1 MADFVETDS
10 PLPTPTL
17 QRKSARMSA
26 AGEGERPP
34 AFVRQCCVRK
44 KAGADD
50 GSAEAKTHRRKA
62 RKKDRTMDACVAT
75 SYRTLP
81 GSERGVGDVCGT
93 RLKHSPKRRKS
104 GDADSPR
111 SPRTPVPAGVQSPRK
126 VAKYGSSRA
135 GEGEEARPVAN
146 GRHKAKH
153 KGLPDGGRPNGD
165 AGRGRMRRRSEEQHS
180 GLSGAKKIIFRS
192 SEALDVAAAA
202 RLDDVAEHRNL
213 AGERYTTRSGE
224 SSEDTDSETAVLGVS
239 YKPINVSGECW
250 RFVGDRENGKT
261 ESAKF
266 REERLNS
273 KNLAK
278 GDWGPARERRRWNSN
293 HERGFPEEG
302 RISTLWPSL
311 RQEHK
316 QRASGEIRD
325 GLEDVG
331 TEAVEVSPQSPKA
344 RTDSLFVQ
352 SQFPRRTSDIPVQ
365 SSIVRREWKRLS
377 SPLAENGNATAPNAL
392 NPPGRRLPS
401 RASRTRWSMFADM
414 DIPKLLAQQKD
425 TLGQMRY
432 GEILNSIQMPRKASL
447 GVEEGRE
454 VTEAKFSPDQTRS
467 EKNYEC
473 RTGGILRESDE
484 KENSP
489 LRNAGKTNYGRRS
502 LRDVEEVLEAARAFT
517 SMSSALNNHMEVAHK
532 ESSTPQEIRKFA
544 LKSTLD
550 RNDWKNKGGG
560 FSFDKL
566 VHVCSETV
574 AQSIRQC
581 IAESPDEV
589 PANVKDIGLERGAVI
604 IGDMIKEFVAT
615 LPSDADKSEE
625 QPLKG
630 EEDAEGDGAEATTL
644 VEDTTTLHE
653 TKDDDD
659 DGKDTPT
666 SPPTPPPDEIREA
679 LLDDDE
685 VETIKDSS
693 SPRTSQDICDDNT
706 SGKAPGGVR
715 LSACGSAFVLPSFKK
730 LEEPKVLSRRGSLDT
745 QESSRIR
752 LSKTGKIEVIDASE
766 VGDEP
771 DSITEE
777 GRDHLESDDE
787 GKFQDSV
794 SSQQEGPDAPSSRR
808 SSFTERFNLWR
819 MSWKYKNDSQP
830 PSRSESLKIR
840 LMQRRASGSE
850 FSVSYDSVRR
860 SMSGNLNDLFSG
872 GGQRRASTVET
883 PRLARRN
890 SEQKASYP
898 RRGSLTN
905 LIFRSASDTSASQR
919 FNVDDRLRKINKMDK
934 PSVERASDAY
944 SYFFDY
950 PVLHQDAREL
960 ARQELHSAL
969 RESCSRGDVSRAK
982 AILRDLGAEAEII
995 INSAPNGSNTLL
1007 FKACEEGQREM
1018 VRLLLDH
1025 GADGRIHPVTKYS
1038 PLYIACYYGRR
1049 DIAEMLLKK
1058 FPTLV
1063 NVSTVERWLPL
1074 HACIINGHTSVLEL
1088 LLKFPYPE
1096 EALRK
1101 YWDKTGQYEY
1111 EMAFDIN
1118 MKDVTGQ
1125 SALYLACYVGNQK
1138 LVDLLLKHRIHA
1150 TKVKTKEE
1158 MEKERQQKEM
1168 DSSSND
1174 SKSSSRENTKTSID
1188 STSDL
1193 AEKSDDV
1200 ASPTKHRISG
1210 GIQALMSKLNLVKTD
1225 ANQKDNMISP
1235 LDIDM
1240 YCNSNTETALH
1251 IAVKNKHHSIVSML
1265 LAAGANPNLR
1275 VYLPDDEMARLAED
1289 EYIFTDCFR
1298 NKNFHSN
1305 FDYVYKEIRL
1315 YQALWGN
1322 KIPSGSTAL
1331 VEACRNRDL
1340 GMLDLLLKSHA
1351 RDDECK
1357 ALFIAA
1363 HAKDEIIVSKLLA
1376 LKAHPDP
1383 EFKVNKRAL
1392 EIKPSQQFSSL
1403 SVSNAGGVYSSLAP
1417 STPVMINWHGQR
1429 CLSYLKD
1436 QWLVDASVNL
1446 NPKLRLSPR
1455 NQVIALYAITRLDIS
1470 NNALTELPDMIFQ
1483 LPSLKTLNAAQNKI
1497 EKLPPNIGHFID
1509 GTVTL
1514 PRKGSKKELVI
1525 GPLSVLEEV
1534 HLQDNRLDS
1543 LPDGIFTLP
1552 ALQLLDVSNNK
1563 LSSLPYKIWTAPKL
1577 RELNASLNL
1586 LHDLPVRPEGQG
1598 HDSGVSSDAVS
1609 EVSDEDSLSSASELQ
1624 LSLMDESTDE
1634 SPARRKTPDPRGVLS
1649 LGKHGNVITC
1659 CRRRDLKH
1667 HSLWSNAVEIQE
1679 SLVGVRE
1686 TEEETL
1692 SNLQSLNLSH
1702 NSFSSVPSGLAC
1714 LALSLN
1720 RLNLSYNRL
1729 SEMGAAICY
1738 PVGLKQLDLSHNRI
1752 RAWPTVSRSESL
1764 ESLESTL
1771 PSCYALAEVS
1781 RSTKF
1786 ACQGRKYSQN
1796 LNVNRVRGGT
1806 SSPMGVSPTPGLCI
1820 HRRHIRL
1827 ESLRTLILA
1836 DNSLTRLN
1844 LYLDDN
1850 EFSVV
1855 TEVDENEASPVR
1867 SSAPRKSWLLF
1878 PNLSMLD
1885 VSNNLLRELPTT
1897 LHELTNLSVLNI
1909 SGNSDITELPP
1920 EMGLLS
1926 RLWNLN
1932 TRACSLQEPLKSM
1945 IDSKKYKTM
1954 DVIGYLKSILEDA
1967 RPYARMKLMIVGV
1980 QGIGKTSLLEQLR
1993 QEGTGSYRKK
2003 PVEHWAK
2010 RMGNKNI
2017 NTRTSR
2023 GTSMSTVGVDI
2034 GDWIFEKKIRG
2045 HSNYGPVV
2053 FRTWDFGGQK
2063 EYYATHQYFL
2073 SKRSLYLVVW
2083 KISDG
2088 ERGVAEILQWLVN
2101 IQARAPNSPVLIV
2114 GTHYD
2119 LVKEKFPPSWS
2130 EDLQQ
2135 MIRDRFINVIDA
2147 DKLGLPRVLDTIEV
2161 SCKTR
2166 HNIKLL
2172 CNLIY
2177 DTVFSL
2183 KTPGSK
2189 ERLLEQR
2196 IPASYLALEDVVG
2209 VLALERRVQGRDPV
2223 LPADKYQA
2231 LVTQEMSARGHRPF
2245 RDSAELNQATTF
2257 LHENG
2262 VMLHYED
2269 ATLKDLYFL
2278 DPQWLCDMLAHVV
2291 TIREINP
2298 FARNGIMKLDDLKH
2312 VFKSSTCAPMDAK
2325 SYIVNLLNKFEVALT
2340 WDNRTLLIP
2349 SLLPSE
2355 EQLRSGLPGMD
2366 VRVKIPVRSRGWAV
2380 RSKKFSSSTG
2390 STIVGNSAFYM
2401 TNADARKPAR
2411 PLSYHG
2417 LTTEAIG
2424 SPKKESE
2431 EVGLTPSMDPPAVQV
2446 THRSAPH
2453 AAIRRLLL
2461 MSYFPSGFWSRL
2473 ITRILADDAV
2483 VDIIRN
2489 YFVMPREVLND
2500 RDLSSVLGGQAEW
2513 VCWQT
2518 GMELHYAHTTLFR
2531 MREVLP
2537 MHMHCPPSHGPHTP
2551 THGANHTSQ
2560 LTYDYKSMRFL
2571 VRQEGVWS
2579 DVEVNNSA
2587 VLEIILPNEAVVIKR
2602 PFQENDATSTA
2613 ADILACGIQS
2623 VVLDPAPEC
2632 VAKLLS
2638 LAVDHIDTLLEDW
2651 YPTLGTRF
2659 VHTSEGKFLVTR
2671 LVPCPVCLE
2680 CHGQHE
2686 GPGNHPQAR
2695 HLPDNWGS
2703 FVEMNPLYCSMTAS
2717 QISQDLNASS
2727 HTSLER
2733 SLLTNSLMGSLAP
2746 SQQGHPLGGVPSPQP
2761 GGRSSTSSTAAGGG
2775 GGGTMGGGVSPGGA
2789 AMAGNM
2795 SPQLP
2800 RRSWGSRESYTS
2812 DGDSGV
2818 GAESTTSSR
2827 KPSAEGRPDL
2837 DNSGNNEGETSGG
2850 QEVTPVVYS
2859 FMVEECILA
2868 AYTARS
2874 VPCPLHA
2881 DLLLAQIAPDTV
2893 FLDLG
2898 DRYLVRPELIKQ
2910 GKLLGR
2916 GGFGFVF
2923 QGACRNRASGAPMD
2937 VALKML
2943 QPVDPGTSAR
2953 QSAIVAYK
2961 AAQSKWERDP
2971 LQYACK
2977 AYCSARQEV
2986 NILLS
2991 LRHPH
2996 IVPLVG
3002 VCPRPL
3008 ALVLELAP
3016 QGALDQCLKHYQRS
3030 GARLSLHTLQAVV
3043 LQVAKALEYLHGQH
3057 IIYRDLKSENVLVW
3071 ELPPPFHHQPQ
3082 PRVDVRLADYGISRS
3097 SLPTGTKG
3105 FGGTEGFMAPEMM
3118 RHNGEEEYT
3127 EKVDCFSFGMFMYEL
3142 LTTHQPYEH
3151 CDNVKEHV
3159 LEGGRPAL
3167 THRETEYPVYV
3178 LDLMVM
3184 CWSQQPRLRPSASQI
3199 VSIAS
3204 APEFTHLLDVA
3215 SLDHSLNIMDAIRV
3229 PPVLVKDEDGELVV
3243 RDQGSIWVSRTSP
3256 QLDMVGAG
3264 EWGWGAYTSIEGLPD
3279 TITAMCCVGEYVWL
3293 GDNAGN
3299 IHGYSTRDYGRVFS
3313 YCLEPDAPQSSPVR
3327 SLCSLHALGRVAVAL
3342 CNGRLFLCS
3351 SDVTPTSPVLGEG
3364 SFVMTELAGSTQEI
3378 HCLAVAQTPTTWS
3391 LWCGGSEGTMSI
3403 FSLRD
3408 DGLVVSQDSVSH
3420 FTTSTPPPSG
3430 DSCDV
3435 MILHAP
3441 QTISTVSRH
3450 LRNSIWS
3457 YVYPGCVVY
3466 HWDVKEKKLVNR
3478 LDCSKLV
3485 PCSESL
3491 QSISIEEHLS
3501 PSQCQ
3506 VSAVAVC
3513 GGEVY
3518 VGTTWGCVVV
3528 AEAESMRPITVFR
3541 PYEDEVR
3548 AIVPL
3553 PPTSIIVEPE
3563 SIPGDMSD
3571 GSEGDIERLM
3581 NPVPLLATIGKGYR
3595 NLLGRYAPIPRSA
3608 QPEPGAQRAMY
3619 CLLWRAHHWLN
3630 T

>member
-1 MADFVETDS
+1 MRIPKKPSGPGEPKFHLFESFREAVISVVEKLRSSLAD
-10 PLPTPTL
+10 
-17 QRKSARMSA
+17 KSASVKEGGEEEQEEEEKENGKIKFPFSKTPLDLLPESA
-26 AGEGERPP
+26 LTAEDLYYKAALWDNAELLEDLLNGEQISHLDCRDAWGRTPLHAAATTESSRCL
-34 AFVRQCCVRK
+34 RILLQ
-44 KAGADD
+44 AGADANMAS
-50 GSAEAKTHRRKA
+50 GPRAEGRTCLHIASEHGAVENIRLLLDYGADLLAK
-62 RKKDRTMDACVAT
+62 D
-75 SYRTLP
+75 
-81 GSERGVGDVCGT
+81 
-93 RLKHSPKRRKS
+93 
-104 GDADSPR
+104 
-111 SPRTPVPAGVQSPRK
+111 
-126 VAKYGSSRA
+126 
-135 GEGEEARPVAN
+135 AN
-146 GRHKAKH
+146 G
-153 KGLPDGGRPNGD
+153 LT
-165 AGRGRMRRRSEEQHS
+165 
-180 GLSGAKKIIFRS
+180 
-192 SEALDVAAAA
+192 ALD
-202 RLDDVAEHRNL
+202 
-213 AGERYTTRSGE
+213 
-224 SSEDTDSETAVLGVS
+224 
-239 YKPINVSGECW
+239 
-250 RFVGDRENGKT
+250 
-261 ESAKF
+261 
-266 REERLNS
+266 
-273 KNLAK
+273 
-278 GDWGPARERRRWNSN
+278 
-293 HERGFPEEG
+293 
-302 RISTLWPSL
+302 
-311 RQEHK
+311 
-316 QRASGEIRD
+316 
-325 GLEDVG
+325 
-331 TEAVEVSPQSPKA
+331 
-344 RTDSLFVQ
+344 
-352 SQFPRRTSDIPVQ
+352 
-365 SSIVRREWKRLS
+365 
-377 SPLAENGNATAPNAL
+377 LAEQGEHTQCMTVLKNAA
-392 NPPGRRLPS
+392 
-401 RASRTRWSMFADM
+401 
-414 DIPKLLAQQKD
+414 
-425 TLGQMRY
+425 
-432 GEILNSIQMPRKASL
+432 
-447 GVEEGRE
+447 
-454 VTEAKFSPDQTRS
+454 
-467 EKNYEC
+467 
-473 RTGGILRESDE
+473 
-484 KENSP
+484 
-489 LRNAGKTNYGRRS
+489 
-502 LRDVEEVLEAARAFT
+502 
-517 SMSSALNNHMEVAHK
+517 
-532 ESSTPQEIRKFA
+532 
-544 LKSTLD
+544 
-550 RNDWKNKGGG
+550 
-560 FSFDKL
+560 
-566 VHVCSETV
+566 
-574 AQSIRQC
+574 
-581 IAESPDEV
+581 
-589 PANVKDIGLERGAVI
+589 
-604 IGDMIKEFVAT
+604 
-615 LPSDADKSEE
+615 
-625 QPLKG
+625 
-630 EEDAEGDGAEATTL
+630 
-644 VEDTTTLHE
+644 
-653 TKDDDD
+653 
-659 DGKDTPT
+659 
-666 SPPTPPPDEIREA
+666 
-679 LLDDDE
+679 
-685 VETIKDSS
+685 
-693 SPRTSQDICDDNT
+693 
-706 SGKAPGGVR
+706 
-715 LSACGSAFVLPSFKK
+715 
-730 LEEPKVLSRRGSLDT
+730 
-745 QESSRIR
+745 
-752 LSKTGKIEVIDASE
+752 
-766 VGDEP
+766 
-771 DSITEE
+771 
-777 GRDHLESDDE
+777 
-787 GKFQDSV
+787 
-794 SSQQEGPDAPSSRR
+794 
-808 SSFTERFNLWR
+808 
-819 MSWKYKNDSQP
+819 
-830 PSRSESLKIR
+830 
-840 LMQRRASGSE
+840 
-850 FSVSYDSVRR
+850 
-860 SMSGNLNDLFSG
+860 
-872 GGQRRASTVET
+872 
-883 PRLARRN
+883 
-890 SEQKASYP
+890 
-898 RRGSLTN
+898 
-905 LIFRSASDTSASQR
+905 
-919 FNVDDRLRKINKMDK
+919 
-934 PSVERASDAY
+934 
-944 SYFFDY
+944 
-950 PVLHQDAREL
+950 DAREL

-1074 HACIINGHTSVLEL
+1074 HACIINGHASVLEL
-1088 LLKFPYPE
+1088 LLKYPYPE
-1096 EALRK
+1096 EALKK
-1101 YWDKTGQYEY
+1101 YWGKTNQFEY

-1138 LVDLLLKHRIHA
+1138 LVDLLLKHKIQA
-1150 TKVKTKEE
+1150 TKIKTKEE
-1158 MEKERQQKEM
+1158 LDKERHLKDHETI
-1168 DSSSND
+1168 SND
-1174 SKSSSRENTKTSID
+1174 SKSSSRENSKTSIEV
-1188 STSDL
+1188 STEL
-1193 AEKSDDV
+1193 AENSDEV
-1200 ASPTKHRISG
+1200 TSPTKHRISG
-1210 GIQALMSKLNLVKTD
+1210 GIQALMSKLNLVRTE
-1225 ANQKDNMISP
+1225 NNPKDNMLSP

-1289 EYIFTDCFR
+1289 EYIFT
-1298 NKNFHSN
+1298 
-1305 FDYVYKEIRL
+1305 
-1315 YQALWGN
+1315 
-1322 KIPSGSTAL
+1322 GSTAL

-1340 GMLDLLLKSHA
+1340 GMLDLLLKNHA

-1363 HAKDEIIVSKLLA
+1363 HTKDEIIVSKLLA

-1383 EFKVNKRAL
+1383 EFKVNKRAM

-1403 SVSNAGGVYSSLAP
+1403 SVSNSGGVYSSLSP

-1436 QWLVDASVNL
+1436 QWLIDASVNL
-1446 NPKLRLSPR
+1446 NPKLKLSPR

-1470 NNALTELPDMIFQ
+1470 NNSLTQLPDMIFQ

-1497 EKLPPNIGHFID
+1497 EKLPTTIGQFID

-1514 PRKGSKKELVI
+1514 PRKGSKKDLFL
-1525 GPLSVLEEV
+1525 GPVSVLEEV

-1543 LPDGIFTLP
+1543 LPDGLFMLP
-1552 ALQLLDVSNNK
+1552 ALQHLDVSNNK
-1563 LSSLPYKIWTAPKL
+1563 LSVLPYKIWTAPKL

-1586 LHDLPVRPEGQG
+1586 LHDLPVRPDGIG
-1598 HDSGVSSDAVS
+1598 S
-1609 EVSDEDSLSSASELQ
+1609 ELGLSTETVNEISDEESLSSASELQ
-1624 LSLMDESTDE
+1624 LNLLEDSTEE
-1634 SPARRKTPDPRGVLS
+1634 SPARRKTPDTRVLS
-1649 LGKHGNVITC
+1649 LGKHGNVVTC
-1659 CRRRDLKH
+1659 CRRRELKH
-1667 HSLWSNAVEIQE
+1667 HSLWSNSIDIQE
-1679 SLVGVRE
+1679 SLVGVRD

-1692 SNLQSLNLSH
+1692 SRLQSLNLSH
-1702 NSFSSVPSGLAC
+1702 NAFTCVPSGLAC
-1714 LALSLN
+1714 LAVSLN

-1729 SEMGAAICY
+1729 HEMGAASCY
-1738 PVGLKQLDLSHNRI
+1738 PVGLKQLDLSHNLI

-1764 ESLESTL
+1764 ESLESSQS
-1771 PSCYALAEVS
+1771 SCYALAEL
-1781 RSTKF
+1781 TKSAKLSCSVVF
-1786 ACQGRKYSQN
+1786 SSKIHPYSFVPLPAYAGRKFGQN
-1796 LNVNRVRGGT
+1796 LGISRVRGST
-1806 SSPMGVSPTPGLCI
+1806 NSPLGSHSASPTPGSCI

-1836 DNSLTRLN
+1836 DNQLTRLC

-1850 EFSVV
+1850 EFSIVND
-1855 TEVDENEASPVR
+1855 VDDNEPSPVR
-1867 SSAPRKSWLLF
+1867 ASTPRKGWLLF

-1885 VSNNLLRELPTT
+1885 VSNNLLRDLPTT

-1909 SGNSDITELPP
+1909 SGNTDITELPP

-1932 TRACSLQEPLKSM
+1932 TRGCSLQEPLKSM
-1945 IDSKKYKTM
+1945 IESKKYKTM

-2088 ERGVAEILQWLVN
+2088 ERGVSEILQWLVN

-2161 SCKTR
+2161 SCKSR

-2172 CNLIY
+2172 CNLVY

-2223 LPADKYQA
+2223 LPADKYQT
-2231 LVTQEMSARGHRPF
+2231 LVTQEMASRGYRPF
-2245 RDSAELNQATTF
+2245 RDLAELNQGTTF

-2312 VFKSSTCAPMDAK
+2312 VFKSSTCAPVDAK

-2380 RSKKFSSSTG
+2380 RGKKFSGSTG
-2390 STIVGNSAFYM
+2390 STVVGNSSFYM
-2401 TNADARKPAR
+2401 TSTEERKPSR
-2411 PLSYHG
+2411 PLSSHG
-2417 LTTEAIG
+2417 LTADAIG
-2424 SPKKESE
+2424 SPKKEDAE
-2431 EVGLTPSMDPPAVQV
+2431 TNAIAPPETPALQV

-2500 RDLSSVLGGQAEW
+2500 RDLSSILGGQAEW

-2537 MHMHCPPSHGPHTP
+2537 VNSYGVSQGSYGPHTP
-2551 THGANHTSQ
+2551 NNGPNHSSQ
-2560 LTYDYKSMRFL
+2560 INHHLYDYKSMRFL

-2579 DVEVNNSA
+2579 DVEVGNSA
-2587 VLEIILPNEAVVIKR
+2587 VLEISLPNEAVVIKR
-2602 PFQENDATSTA
+2602 PLQESDPANTSAT
-2613 ADILACGIQS
+2613 DILACGIQS

-2671 LVPCPVCLE
+2671 LVPCPMCLE

-2717 QISQDLNASS
+2717 QISQDLNSS
-2727 HTSLER
+2727 HTSSLER
-2733 SLLTNSLMGSLAP
+2733 SILTNSLMGSLVN
-2746 SQQGHPLGGVPSPQP
+2746 SQQGHMGLINVNGVSPQP
-2761 GGRSSTSSTAAGGG
+2761 GGRSSTSSTNAGGI
-2775 GGGTMGGGVSPGGA
+2775 GGGVSPAGA
-2789 AMAGNM
+2789 AGGGNM

-2837 DNSGNNEGETSGG
+2837 DNIGNNEGESSGG

-2881 DLLLAQIAPDTV
+2881 DLLLAQVAPDTV

-2898 DRYLVRPELIKQ
+2898 DRYLVRPDSIKQ

-2923 QGACRNRASGAPMD
+2923 QGTCRNRISGAPMD

-2943 QPVDPGTSAR
+2943 QPVDPGTNAN

-2961 AAQSKWERDP
+2961 ALQSKWERDP
-2971 LQYACK
+2971 LQHACK

-3016 QGALDQCLKHYQRS
+3016 QRALDQCLKHYQRS
-3030 GARLSLHTLQAVV
+3030 GARLSLHTLQAVI

-3071 ELPPPFHHQPQ
+3071 ELPPPFHHYPQ
-3082 PRVDVRLADYGISRS
+3082 PKVDVRLADYGISRS

-3229 PPVLVKDEDGELVV
+3229 PPILVKDEDGELVV
-3243 RDQGSIWVSRTSP
+3243 RDQGSVWVSRTSP

-3264 EWGWGAYTSIEGLPD
+3264 EWGWNGYTSIEGLPD
-3279 TITAMCCVGEYVWL
+3279 AITAMCCVGQYVWL

-3299 IHGYSTRDYGRVFS
+3299 IHGYNMIDYSRVFS

-3327 SLCSLHALGRVAVAL
+3327 SLCSIHALGRVAVAL

-3364 SFVMTELAGSTQEI
+3364 SFVMTELAGSTQQI
-3378 HCLAVAQTPTTWS
+3378 HCLAVAHIPSAWS

-3408 DGLVVSQDSVSH
+3408 DGLVTSQDAVSH
-3420 FTTSTPPPSG
+3420 FSTSTPPPTS
-3430 DSCDV
+3430 DACDV
-3435 MILHAP
+3435 LILHSP
-3441 QTISTVSRH
+3441 QNPSSVLPH
-3450 LRNSIWS
+3450 LRNSMWS

-3466 HWDVKEKKLVNR
+3466 HWDVKDQKVVNR

-3501 PSQCQ
+3501 PSHCQ

-3553 PPTSIIVEPE
+3553 PSPSVITDRDENVA
-3563 SIPGDMSD
+3563 DASD
-3571 GSEGDIERLM
+3571 GDQDSDCYT
-3581 NPVPLLATIGKGYR
+3581 NTPTPLLATIGKGYR
-3595 NLLGRYAPIPRSA
+3595 NLLGRYSPMPRSA
-3608 QPEPGAQRAMY
+3608 QPEPAVQRAMY

>member
-17 QRKSARMSA
+17 ERKFSGSRQDPKST
-26 AGEGERPP
+26 PP
-34 AFVRQCCVRK
+34 FVRKGCF
-44 KAGADD
+44 
-50 GSAEAKTHRRKA
+50 RRKGGGKA
-62 RKKDRTMDACVAT
+62 EGSSQKGDGRTKGKSSRKDHDKGGVVAT
-75 SYRTLP
+75 SYRKLCHSLSSSRLSAKESHGPASTSQEPRPSPTVTRVTSTNGSVVTTPTHTIAQTIALHTKTTPDCSTGAGGEKQRSLGEKPVRRAVPARSSAAHREDSDEEEKTEEISVVCLSFKKISDTDTQFEANMTQPSAPDCAGQDSGRNDIMHTQTRRSGTAAKESDEGKDGGQVAVRSVRPTGWAEPLFRPEGSPSGRLRNKSAVAEEHTDIILRRQSGRSSDRKIPNTPERSVAVLRRGSLQDRCFMRWSTFTDFDFESAPTYFENSETCTEEKIEASPSRTRRKDVGSRCHRNTNESPQRREEGEVRKP
-81 GSERGVGDVCGT
+81 GSSPLSQPVVG
-93 RLKHSPKRRKS
+93 
-104 GDADSPR
+104 
-111 SPRTPVPAGVQSPRK
+111 
-126 VAKYGSSRA
+126 
-135 GEGEEARPVAN
+135 
-146 GRHKAKH
+146 
-153 KGLPDGGRPNGD
+153 
-165 AGRGRMRRRSEEQHS
+165 
-180 GLSGAKKIIFRS
+180 
-192 SEALDVAAAA
+192 
-202 RLDDVAEHRNL
+202 
-213 AGERYTTRSGE
+213 
-224 SSEDTDSETAVLGVS
+224 SET
-239 YKPINVSGECW
+239 
-250 RFVGDRENGKT
+250 
-261 ESAKF
+261 
-266 REERLNS
+266 
-273 KNLAK
+273 
-278 GDWGPARERRRWNSN
+278 
-293 HERGFPEEG
+293 
-302 RISTLWPSL
+302 SL
-311 RQEHK
+311 
-316 QRASGEIRD
+316 
-325 GLEDVG
+325 
-331 TEAVEVSPQSPKA
+331 TEAVESKDPAPQ
-344 RTDSLFVQ
+344 
-352 SQFPRRTSDIPVQ
+352 
-365 SSIVRREWKRLS
+365 
-377 SPLAENGNATAPNAL
+377 
-392 NPPGRRLPS
+392 
-401 RASRTRWSMFADM
+401 
-414 DIPKLLAQQKD
+414 
-425 TLGQMRY
+425 
-432 GEILNSIQMPRKASL
+432 
-447 GVEEGRE
+447 RE
-454 VTEAKFSPDQTRS
+454 VALKKALMKLGAEFGKKS
-467 EKNYEC
+467 EK
-473 RTGGILRESDE
+473 
-484 KENSP
+484 
-489 LRNAGKTNYGRRS
+489 
-502 LRDVEEVLEAARAFT
+502 
-517 SMSSALNNHMEVAHK
+517 
-532 ESSTPQEIRKFA
+532 ST
-544 LKSTLD
+544 
-550 RNDWKNKGGG
+550 
-560 FSFDKL
+560 FDNL
-566 VHVCSETV
+566 VSICSETM
-574 AQSIRQC
+574 ASSMRHCQ
-581 IAESPDEV
+581 AESPNEAPGKLTDVGREQ
-589 PANVKDIGLERGAVI
+589 AALLFGDIV
-604 IGDMIKEFVAT
+604 KEFVAR
-615 LPSDADKSEE
+615 LPSDVDQIKTSLPTDPPISENFSG
-625 QPLKG
+625 PHYL
-630 EEDAEGDGAEATTL
+630 
-644 VEDTTTLHE
+644 
-653 TKDDDD
+653 
-659 DGKDTPT
+659 P
-666 SPPTPPPDEIREA
+666 SPEPPDTLKVMQEA
-679 LLDDDE
+679 IEKACDGLLATHVHE
-685 VETIKDSS
+685 VPEE
-693 SPRTSQDICDDNT
+693 PPQA
-706 SGKAPGGVR
+706 APGSQAPETTD
-715 LSACGSAFVLPSFKK
+715 SAAPVSRDDTKTNTFVFPSFAKM
-730 LEEPKVLSRRGSLDT
+730 EESKVLSRRGSMDRRASLDL
-745 QESSRIR
+745 QEFSRVR
-752 LSKTGKIEVIDASE
+752 LSKTGKIEVVNDGSGTDDDLDRE
-766 VGDEP
+766 DEP
-771 DSITEE
+771 
-777 GRDHLESDDE
+777 
-787 GKFQDSV
+787 QDSPRP
-794 SSQQEGPDAPSSRR
+794 PDDPPPASDTPPVTKRRPSL
-808 SSFTERFNLWR
+808 TERLSQWR
-819 MSWKYKNDSQP
+819 LSWSFKNNPLPPQP
-830 PSRSESLKIR
+830 LPVRSESLKLRAQQRRGSVPDFPSRRFSFSGTFNDLHRSYQSQQESSIAKAPPALR
-840 LMQRRASGSE
+840 GKSFLEQPTSAAASRRRGSVASCLTLAPPQADSGYVRRAS
-850 FSVSYDSVRR
+850 F
-860 SMSGNLNDLFSG
+860 
-872 GGQRRASTVET
+872 
-883 PRLARRN
+883 
-890 SEQKASYP
+890 
-898 RRGSLTN
+898 
-905 LIFRSASDTSASQR
+905 
-919 FNVDDRLRKINKMDK
+919 DDRMKKGGKESVDK
-934 PSVERASDAY
+934 ASDAF
-944 SYFFDY
+944 SYFLDY

-982 AILRDLGAEAEII
+982 AILRDLGAEAQII

-1058 FPTLV
+1058 FPCLAC
-1063 NVSTVERWLPL
+1063 VSTVERWLPL
-1074 HACIINGHTSVLEL
+1074 HACIINSHVSVLEL

-1096 EALRK
+1096 EALHK
-1101 YWDKTGQYEY
+1101 YWDKTGQFEY
-1111 EMAFDIN
+1111 DMAFDIN

-1138 LVDLLLKHRIHA
+1138 LVDLLLKHRVQGHR
-1150 TKVKTKEE
+1150 VKSKEE
-1158 MEKERQQKEM
+1158 LEEGSLKDQET
-1168 DSSSND
+1168 SSND
-1174 SKSSSRENTKTSID
+1174 SKSSSRENTKSSLNANTD
-1188 STSDL
+1188 S
-1193 AEKSDDV
+1193 AEKTEEV
-1200 ASPTKHRISG
+1200 TSPTKHRISG

-1225 ANQKDNMISP
+1225 NAHKDNMLSP

-1251 IAVKNKHHSIVSML
+1251 IAVKNKHHIIVSML
-1265 LAAGANPNLR
+1265 LTAGANPNLR

-1289 EYIFTDCFR
+1289 EYIFT
-1298 NKNFHSN
+1298 
-1305 FDYVYKEIRL
+1305 
-1315 YQALWGN
+1315 
-1322 KIPSGSTAL
+1322 GSTAL

-1363 HAKDEIIVSKLLA
+1363 HAKDEVIVSKLLA

-1392 EIKPSQQFSSL
+1392 DIKPSQQFSSL
-1403 SVSNAGGVYSSLAP
+1403 NVGSGGGVYSSLAP

-1483 LPSLKTLNAAQNKI
+1483 LPSLKILNAAQNKI
-1497 EKLPPNIGHFID
+1497 EKLPPSIGQFID

-1514 PRKGSKKELVI
+1514 PRKGSKKELFQ

-1534 HLQDNRLDS
+1534 HLQDNRLDN

-1577 RELNASLNL
+1577 RELNVSLNL
-1586 LHDLPVRPEGQG
+1586 LHDLPVRPEGHG
-1598 HDSGVSSDAVS
+1598 HDSGIGSDAMS
-1609 EVSDEDSLSSASELQ
+1609 EVSDEDSMSSMSDLH
-1624 LSLMDESTDE
+1624 LSLPDDLTEE

-1649 LGKHGNVITC
+1649 LGKHGNVVTC
-1659 CRRRDLKH
+1659 CRRRELKH
-1667 HSLWSNAVEIQE
+1667 HSLWSSAVEIQE
-1679 SLVGVRE
+1679 SLMGVRE

-1702 NSFSSVPSGLAC
+1702 NSFMCVPNGLAC

-1729 SEMGAAICY
+1729 TEMGSASSY

-1752 RAWPTVSRSESL
+1752 RAWPTVARSESL
-1764 ESLESTL
+1764 ESLESTVS
-1771 PSCYALAEVS
+1771 SCYALAEI
-1781 RSTKF
+1781 TKNNKF
-1786 ACQGRKYSQN
+1786 LCPGRKYSQN
-1796 LNVNRVRGGT
+1796 LSVARARGGT
-1806 SSPMGVSPTPGLCI
+1806 SSPMGTSPTPGSCI
-1820 HRRHIRL
+1820 HRRHMRL

-1836 DNSLTRLN
+1836 DNKLTRLS
-1844 LYLDDN
+1844 LYLDESD
-1850 EFSVV
+1850 FSLV

-1867 SSAPRKSWLLF
+1867 TSTPRKSWLLF

-1885 VSNNLLRELPTT
+1885 VSNNQLRDLPTT

-1909 SGNSDITELPP
+1909 SGNDDITELPP

-1932 TRACSLQEPLKSM
+1932 TRGCSLQEPLKSM
-1945 IDSKKYKTM
+1945 IESKKYKTM

-2135 MIRDRFINVIDA
+2135 MIRDKFINVIDA

-2166 HNIKLL
+2166 HNVKLL

-2196 IPASYLALEDVVG
+2196 IPASYLALEDVIG

-2223 LPADKYQA
+2223 LTADKYQT
-2231 LVTQEMSARGHRPF
+2231 LVTQEMSSRGHRPF
-2245 RDSAELNQATTF
+2245 RDVAELNQATTF

-2312 VFKSSTCAPMDAK
+2312 VFKSSTCAPVDAK

-2355 EQLRSGLPGMD
+2355 EQLRSGLPGTD
-2366 VRVKIPVRSRGWAV
+2366 VRIPVRSRGWAI
-2380 RSKKFSSSTG
+2380 RNKKFSTSTG
-2390 STIVGNSAFYM
+2390 STIVGNSSFYM
-2401 TNADARKPAR
+2401 SSTEERKPR
-2411 PLSYHG
+2411 PLSSHG

-2424 SPKKESE
+2424 SPKKEGADGSPALCPE
-2431 EVGLTPSMDPPAVQV
+2431 PPAVQV

-2473 ITRILADDAV
+2473 ITRILADDTV
-2483 VDIIRN
+2483 VDIVRN

-2500 RDLSSVLGGQAEW
+2500 RGLSSVLGGQAEW
-2513 VCWQT
+2513 MCWQT

-2537 MHMHCPPSHGPHTP
+2537 CFSHGTHHMPHG
-2551 THGANHTSQ
+2551 HGGPPPGSSQSSTQTNH
-2560 LTYDYKSMRFL
+2560 LYYDYKSMRFL
-2571 VRQEGVWS
+2571 VRQEGMWS
-2579 DVEVNNSA
+2579 DVEVNSSA
-2587 VLEIILPNEAVVIKR
+2587 VLEICLPNEAVVIKR
-2602 PFQENDATSTA
+2602 PFQDKEVANPA
-2613 ADILACGIQS
+2613 ADILANGIQS

-2717 QISQDLNASS
+2717 QISQDLTASHS
-2727 HTSLER
+2727 SSLER
-2733 SLLTNSLMGSLAP
+2733 SLLTNSLLGSLAP
-2746 SQQGHPLGGVPSPQP
+2746 SQQGHPATMPFGNVASSQP
-2761 GGRSSTSSTAAGGG
+2761 GGCNSSSSTPAGGG
-2775 GGGTMGGGVSPGGA
+2775 GGVSPAGA
-2789 AMAGNM
+2789 AAGVGGNM

-2818 GAESTTSSR
+2818 GAESTTSSLQGPIFISTRQSQRLPLIAASPALSSR
-2827 KPSAEGRPDL
+2827 KASAEGRPDL
-2837 DNSGNNEGETSGG
+2837 DNSANNEGESTGA

-2898 DRYLVRPELIKQ
+2898 DRYLVRPEVIKQ

-2923 QGACRNRASGAPMD
+2923 QGSCRNRLNGGPMD

-2943 QPVDPGTSAR
+2943 QPVDPGPNAR
-2953 QSAIVAYK
+2953 QSAIVAFK

-2991 LRHPH
+2991 LRHQH

-3030 GARLSLHTLQAVV
+3030 GGRLSLPTLQAVV

-3071 ELPPPFHHQPQ
+3071 ELPPPFHHQPH
-3082 PRVDVRLADYGISRS
+3082 PRVDVRLADYGISRA

-3184 CWSQQPRLRPSASQI
+3184 CWSQQPRFRPSASQI

-3215 SLDHSLNIMDAIRV
+3215 SLDHSLNIIDAIRV
-3229 PPVLVKDEDGELVV
+3229 PPAYVKDEDGELVM
-3243 RDQGSIWVSRTSP
+3243 RELGNIWVSRTSP

-3264 EWGWGAYTSIEGLPD
+3264 EWGWAGYTSIEGLPD
-3279 TITAMCCVGEYVWL
+3279 TITAMCCVGEHVWL

-3299 IHGYSTRDYGRVFS
+3299 IHGYNTVDYCRVFS

-3342 CNGRLFLCS
+3342 LNGRLFLCS

-3364 SFVMTELAGSTQEI
+3364 SFVMTELAGSTHEI
-3378 HCLAVAQTPTTWS
+3378 YCLAVTQTDNTWS
-3391 LWCGGSEGTMSI
+3391 LWCGGSQGTMSV
-3403 FSLRD
+3403 FCLRD
-3408 DGLVVSQDSVSH
+3408 DGLVMSQDAVSH
-3420 FTTSTPPPSG
+3420 FTSSTPPAS
-3430 DSCDV
+3430 DSSADV
-3435 MILHAP
+3435 FILHAP
-3441 QTISTVSRH
+3441 QNLSTVSPH

-3466 HWDVKEKKLVNR
+3466 HWDARDQKVVNR

-3501 PSQCQ
+3501 PSHCQ
-3506 VSAVAVC
+3506 VTAVAVC
-3513 GGEVY
+3513 GSEVY
-3518 VGTTWGCVVV
+3518 VGTKWGCVVV

-3541 PYEDEVR
+3541 PYENEVR

-3553 PPTSIIVEPE
+3553 PPASVVLD
-3563 SIPGDMSD
+3563 PGSSEDQTD
-3571 GSEGDIERLM
+3571 GFGGDREGV
-3581 NPVPLLATIGKGYR
+3581 PSPTPLLATIGKGYR
-3595 NLLGRYAPIPRSA
+3595 NLLGRYAPMPRSA
-3608 QPEPGAQRAMY
+3608 HPEPAQAQRAMY

>member
-1 MADFVETDS
+1 
-10 PLPTPTL
+10 
-17 QRKSARMSA
+17 
-26 AGEGERPP
+26 
-34 AFVRQCCVRK
+34 
-44 KAGADD
+44 
-50 GSAEAKTHRRKA
+50 
-62 RKKDRTMDACVAT
+62 
-75 SYRTLP
+75 
-81 GSERGVGDVCGT
+81 
-93 RLKHSPKRRKS
+93 
-104 GDADSPR
+104 
-111 SPRTPVPAGVQSPRK
+111 
-126 VAKYGSSRA
+126 
-135 GEGEEARPVAN
+135 
-146 GRHKAKH
+146 
-153 KGLPDGGRPNGD
+153 
-165 AGRGRMRRRSEEQHS
+165 
-180 GLSGAKKIIFRS
+180 
-192 SEALDVAAAA
+192 
-202 RLDDVAEHRNL
+202 
-213 AGERYTTRSGE
+213 
-224 SSEDTDSETAVLGVS
+224 
-239 YKPINVSGECW
+239 
-250 RFVGDRENGKT
+250 
-261 ESAKF
+261 
-266 REERLNS
+266 
-273 KNLAK
+273 
-278 GDWGPARERRRWNSN
+278 
-293 HERGFPEEG
+293 
-302 RISTLWPSL
+302 
-311 RQEHK
+311 
-316 QRASGEIRD
+316 
-325 GLEDVG
+325 
-331 TEAVEVSPQSPKA
+331 
-344 RTDSLFVQ
+344 
-352 SQFPRRTSDIPVQ
+352 
-365 SSIVRREWKRLS
+365 
-377 SPLAENGNATAPNAL
+377 
-392 NPPGRRLPS
+392 
-401 RASRTRWSMFADM
+401 
-414 DIPKLLAQQKD
+414 
-425 TLGQMRY
+425 
-432 GEILNSIQMPRKASL
+432 
-447 GVEEGRE
+447 
-454 VTEAKFSPDQTRS
+454 
-467 EKNYEC
+467 
-473 RTGGILRESDE
+473 
-484 KENSP
+484 
-489 LRNAGKTNYGRRS
+489 
-502 LRDVEEVLEAARAFT
+502 
-517 SMSSALNNHMEVAHK
+517 
-532 ESSTPQEIRKFA
+532 
-544 LKSTLD
+544 
-550 RNDWKNKGGG
+550 
-560 FSFDKL
+560 
-566 VHVCSETV
+566 
-574 AQSIRQC
+574 
-581 IAESPDEV
+581 
-589 PANVKDIGLERGAVI
+589 
-604 IGDMIKEFVAT
+604 
-615 LPSDADKSEE
+615 
-625 QPLKG
+625 
-630 EEDAEGDGAEATTL
+630 
-644 VEDTTTLHE
+644 
-653 TKDDDD
+653 
-659 DGKDTPT
+659 
-666 SPPTPPPDEIREA
+666 
-679 LLDDDE
+679 
-685 VETIKDSS
+685 
-693 SPRTSQDICDDNT
+693 
-706 SGKAPGGVR
+706 
-715 LSACGSAFVLPSFKK
+715 
-730 LEEPKVLSRRGSLDT
+730 
-745 QESSRIR
+745 
-752 LSKTGKIEVIDASE
+752 
-766 VGDEP
+766 
-771 DSITEE
+771 
-777 GRDHLESDDE
+777 
-787 GKFQDSV
+787 
-794 SSQQEGPDAPSSRR
+794 
-808 SSFTERFNLWR
+808 
-819 MSWKYKNDSQP
+819 
-830 PSRSESLKIR
+830 
-840 LMQRRASGSE
+840 
-850 FSVSYDSVRR
+850 
-860 SMSGNLNDLFSG
+860 
-872 GGQRRASTVET
+872 
-883 PRLARRN
+883 
-890 SEQKASYP
+890 
-898 RRGSLTN
+898 
-905 LIFRSASDTSASQR
+905 
-919 FNVDDRLRKINKMDK
+919 
-934 PSVERASDAY
+934 
-944 SYFFDY
+944 
-950 PVLHQDAREL
+950 
-960 ARQELHSAL
+960 
-969 RESCSRGDVSRAK
+969 
-982 AILRDLGAEAEII
+982 
-995 INSAPNGSNTLL
+995 
-1007 FKACEEGQREM
+1007 
-1018 VRLLLDH
+1018 
-1025 GADGRIHPVTKYS
+1025 
-1038 PLYIACYYGRR
+1038 
-1049 DIAEMLLKK
+1049 
-1058 FPTLV
+1058 
-1063 NVSTVERWLPL
+1063 
-1074 HACIINGHTSVLEL
+1074 
-1088 LLKFPYPE
+1088 
-1096 EALRK
+1096 
-1101 YWDKTGQYEY
+1101 
-1111 EMAFDIN
+1111 
-1118 MKDVTGQ
+1118 
-1125 SALYLACYVGNQK
+1125 
-1138 LVDLLLKHRIHA
+1138 
-1150 TKVKTKEE
+1150 
-1158 MEKERQQKEM
+1158 
-1168 DSSSND
+1168 
-1174 SKSSSRENTKTSID
+1174 
-1188 STSDL
+1188 
-1193 AEKSDDV
+1193 
-1200 ASPTKHRISG
+1200 
-1210 GIQALMSKLNLVKTD
+1210 
-1225 ANQKDNMISP
+1225 
-1235 LDIDM
+1235 
-1240 YCNSNTETALH
+1240 
-1251 IAVKNKHHSIVSML
+1251 
-1265 LAAGANPNLR
+1265 
-1275 VYLPDDEMARLAED
+1275 
-1289 EYIFTDCFR
+1289 
-1298 NKNFHSN
+1298 
-1305 FDYVYKEIRL
+1305 
-1315 YQALWGN
+1315 
-1322 KIPSGSTAL
+1322 
-1331 VEACRNRDL
+1331 
-1340 GMLDLLLKSHA
+1340 
-1351 RDDECK
+1351 
-1357 ALFIAA
+1357 
-1363 HAKDEIIVSKLLA
+1363 
-1376 LKAHPDP
+1376 
-1383 EFKVNKRAL
+1383 
-1392 EIKPSQQFSSL
+1392 
-1403 SVSNAGGVYSSLAP
+1403 
-1417 STPVMINWHGQR
+1417 
-1429 CLSYLKD
+1429 
-1436 QWLVDASVNL
+1436 
-1446 NPKLRLSPR
+1446 
-1455 NQVIALYAITRLDIS
+1455 
-1470 NNALTELPDMIFQ
+1470 
-1483 LPSLKTLNAAQNKI
+1483 
-1497 EKLPPNIGHFID
+1497 
-1509 GTVTL
+1509 
-1514 PRKGSKKELVI
+1514 
-1525 GPLSVLEEV
+1525 
-1534 HLQDNRLDS
+1534 
-1543 LPDGIFTLP
+1543 
-1552 ALQLLDVSNNK
+1552 
-1563 LSSLPYKIWTAPKL
+1563 
-1577 RELNASLNL
+1577 
-1586 LHDLPVRPEGQG
+1586 
-1598 HDSGVSSDAVS
+1598 
-1609 EVSDEDSLSSASELQ
+1609 
-1624 LSLMDESTDE
+1624 
-1634 SPARRKTPDPRGVLS
+1634 
-1649 LGKHGNVITC
+1649 
-1659 CRRRDLKH
+1659 
-1667 HSLWSNAVEIQE
+1667 
-1679 SLVGVRE
+1679 
-1686 TEEETL
+1686 
-1692 SNLQSLNLSH
+1692 
-1702 NSFSSVPSGLAC
+1702 
-1714 LALSLN
+1714 
-1720 RLNLSYNRL
+1720 
-1729 SEMGAAICY
+1729 
-1738 PVGLKQLDLSHNRI
+1738 
-1752 RAWPTVSRSESL
+1752 
-1764 ESLESTL
+1764 
-1771 PSCYALAEVS
+1771 
-1781 RSTKF
+1781 
-1786 ACQGRKYSQN
+1786 
-1796 LNVNRVRGGT
+1796 
-1806 SSPMGVSPTPGLCI
+1806 
-1820 HRRHIRL
+1820 
-1827 ESLRTLILA
+1827 
-1836 DNSLTRLN
+1836 
-1844 LYLDDN
+1844 
-1850 EFSVV
+1850 
-1855 TEVDENEASPVR
+1855 
-1867 SSAPRKSWLLF
+1867 
-1878 PNLSMLD
+1878 
-1885 VSNNLLRELPTT
+1885 
-1897 LHELTNLSVLNI
+1897 
-1909 SGNSDITELPP
+1909 
-1920 EMGLLS
+1920 
-1926 RLWNLN
+1926 
-1932 TRACSLQEPLKSM
+1932 
-1945 IDSKKYKTM
+1945 M

-1993 QEGTGSYRKK
+1993 HEGTGSYRKK

-2034 GDWIFEKKIRG
+2034 GDWIYEKKVRG

-2135 MIRDRFINVIDA
+2135 LIRDKFINVIDA

-2231 LVTQEMSARGHRPF
+2231 LVTQEMSSRGHRPF
-2245 RDSAELNQATTF
+2245 RDVAELNQGTTF

-2312 VFKSSTCAPMDAK
+2312 VFKSSTCAPVDAK

-2355 EQLRSGLPGMD
+2355 EQLRSGLLGMD
-2366 VRVKIPVRSRGWAV
+2366 VRIPVRSRGWAV
-2380 RSKKFSSSTG
+2380 RSKKFSSTSG

-2401 TNADARKPAR
+2401 ANTEERKPSR
-2411 PLSYHG
+2411 PSSYHG

-2424 SPKKESE
+2424 SPKKETAE
-2431 EVGLTPSMDPPAVQV
+2431 PGTTPSSEVPAVQV

-2500 RDLSSVLGGQAEW
+2500 RGLSSVLGGQAEW

-2537 MHMHCPPSHGPHTP
+2537 IHSYGPCMASHGPHTP
-2551 THGANHTSQ
+2551 THGPNHPSTQ
-2560 LTYDYKSMRFL
+2560 PNHFVYDYKSMRFL

-2587 VLEIILPNEAVVIKR
+2587 VLEICLPNEAVVIKR
-2602 PFQENDATSTA
+2602 PLQENDVANSVV
-2613 ADILACGIQS
+2613 DILASGIQS

-2717 QISQDLNASS
+2717 QISQSNPASV
-2727 HTSLER
+2727 
-2733 SLLTNSLMGSLAP
+2733 P
-2746 SQQGHPLGGVPSPQP
+2746 FGGVSSPQP
-2761 GGRSSTSSTAAGGG
+2761 GGRSSTSSPAAGGG
-2775 GGGTMGGGVSPGGA
+2775 GGVSPAGAAGGGS
-2789 AMAGNM
+2789 M
-2795 SPQLP
+2795 SPQLM

-2818 GAESTTSSR
+2818 GAESTTSSIQGLIFMSR
-2827 KPSAEGRPDL
+2827 KASAEGRPDL
-2837 DNSGNNEGETSGG
+2837 DNSGNNEGESSGG

-2898 DRYLVRPELIKQ
+2898 DRYLVRPEVIKQ

-2923 QGACRNRASGAPMD
+2923 QGTCRNRVNGGPMD

-2943 QPVDPGTSAR
+2943 QPVDPGSNAR

-2986 NILLS
+2986 NILLA

-3030 GARLSLHTLQAVV
+3030 GGRLSLHTLQAVI

-3071 ELPPPFHHQPQ
+3071 ELPPPFHHQTHPKI
-3082 PRVDVRLADYGISRS
+3082 DVRLADYGISRS

-3229 PPVLVKDEDGELVV
+3229 PPSVVRDEDGELVV
-3243 RDQGSIWVSRTSP
+3243 RDQGSVWVSRTSP

-3299 IHGYSTRDYGRVFS
+3299 IHGYNMVDYGRVFS

-3378 HCLAVAQTPTTWS
+3378 HCLAVSQTLTSWS
-3391 LWCGGSEGTMSI
+3391 LWCGGSEGTMSV

-3408 DGLVVSQDSVSH
+3408 DGLVLSQDSVSH
-3420 FTTSTPPPSG
+3420 LTTSTPPTAN
-3430 DSCDV
+3430 DACDV
-3435 MILHAP
+3435 LILHAP
-3441 QTISTVSRH
+3441 QNLTTVSPH

-3466 HWDVKEKKLVNR
+3466 HWDAKEQKLINR

-3501 PSQCQ
+3501 PSHCQ

-3513 GGEVY
+3513 GSEVY

-3553 PPTSIIVEPE
+3553 PPSSVVLDQDGNLEDPSDPTDVEN
-3563 SIPGDMSD
+3563 
-3571 GSEGDIERLM
+3571 ERRFT
-3581 NPVPLLATIGKGYR
+3581 PTPLLATIGKGYR
-3595 NLLGRYAPIPRSA
+3595 NLLGRYAPMPRSA
-3608 QPEPGAQRAMY
+3608 QPEPAAQRAMY